1 MKSRRDVISE
11 RKRAKVRVLSR
22 AAAIPTLRQS
32 QQLFATHRAL
42 GWSGGVAGVTFER
55 LVLRIST
62 RPVESR
68 NRVRFGHDR
77 RLCRAQNERRKRRRE
92 PMGAHRARPANA
104 RARARPAPWARKS
117 RLRTRP
123 GRMRRPGE
131 NLPGPGRGSF
141 RRGLDSRK
149 LARSQ
154 LPRWQARGR
163 KSEASLRADPLAR
176 LRRAER
182 PGRGAA
188 PRPVISLSP

>member
-55 LVLRIST
+55 WYCEFQPDRL
-62 RPVESR
+62 
-68 NRVRFGHDR
+68 NREIAYVS
-77 RLCRAQNERRKRRRE
+77 ATIAAYAERRTKDENAAANRWAPIEPGQPMPALEPDPRHRRGSRDY
-92 PMGAHRARPANA
+92 A
-104 RARARPAPWARKS
+104 RA
-117 RLRTRP
+117 P